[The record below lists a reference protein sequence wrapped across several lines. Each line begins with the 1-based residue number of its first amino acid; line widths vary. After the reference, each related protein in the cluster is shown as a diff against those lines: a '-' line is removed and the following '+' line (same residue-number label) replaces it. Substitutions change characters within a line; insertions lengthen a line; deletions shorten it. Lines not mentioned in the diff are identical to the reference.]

1 VPAARLLELTVT
13 VEAAPAA
20 GVVPEMLKLLRL
32 GKLLT
37 VVVILLDVAGDPVKQ
52 GVAFEVITTL
62 TTSLLA
68 NVVVV

>member
-1 VPAARLLELTVT
+1 VGVAVNVTLVPVQMALSASLEEILTD
-13 VEAAPAA
+13 A
-20 GVVPEMLKLLRL
+20 GRF
-32 GKLLT
+32 GLT
-37 VVVILLDVAGDPVKQ
+37 VVVMLLDVAGDPVKQ